1 MKKKKFGSATLTIIV
16 LGIISLIYGF
26 SIYSDILHMQTT
38 QDNYEK
44 KLKENFNQKYEKIQE
59 KIR

>member
-1 MKKKKFGSATLTIIV
+1 MEKKKLGSATLTIIV

>member
-1 MKKKKFGSATLTIIV
+1 MGKKKLGSATLAIIV

-44 KLKENFNQKYEKIQE
+44 NLKENFNEKYKEIQE
-59 KIR
+59 KIH

>member
-26 SIYSDILHMQTT
+26 SIYSDILHRQTT

-44 KLKENFNQKYEKIQE
+44 KLKENFNQKYEK
-59 KIR
+59 R